1 MLSKNNSSP
10 EICAR
15 NLLKITRGEVPYE
28 RSKGI
33 SLSTDKSATVAAPS
47 AALDAEIVLSEYEP
61 RINVESVDIVPDD
74 TGNGV
79 FTMIAN
85 IRK

>member
-15 NLLKITRGEVPYE
+15 NLLKITRGEVPYV

-33 SLSTDKSATVAAPS
+33 SLLTDKAATIAAPS
-47 AALDAEIVLSEYEP
+47 AALDAELMLGVYEP
-61 RINVESVDIVPDD
+61 RVNVKNVDIVPED
-74 TGNGV
+74 TENCF
-79 FTMIAN
+79 FTLTAN